1 MHIGGDIG
9 DGDGD
14 AEAAAIGRVVV
25 GLGVDSVIM
34 VAGIGRIDGDERQ
47 PGQIVAAASGGGPKL
62 RRLGQ
67 HRRRKLVGDGVLVNG
82 DERDVALVV
91 GGAEALADPR
101 GEEAAAA
108 VLDELGLD
116 QLARLRAMVVAGPD
130 PELGAR
136 LLVGRHDAEAVGL
149 GGAEHADDPVVRLDS
164 LRMMAAA

>member
-25 GLGVDSVIM
+25 GLGMDRVIM
-34 VAGIGRIDGDERQ
+34 VAGIGRIDGDER
-47 PGQIVAAASGGGPKL
+47 AAGSDRGGRFARRWLSCDASAK
-62 RRLGQ
+62 

-91 GGAEALADPR
+91 GSAEALADP
-101 GEEAAAA
+101 GEQEAAAA

-116 QLARLRAMVVAGPD
+116 QLARLRAMAVAGPD
-130 PELGAR
+130 LSSERAFLSAGTMRKPSPSRRGTR
-136 LLVGRHDAEAVGL
+136 
-149 GGAEHADDPVVRLDS
+149 P
-164 LRMMAAA
+164 